1 MILIQDQWAWRPKTV
16 ACSLRNSSQGI
27 LSQEQTQVG
36 NRYLKIFSLCRRVF
50 VNLGCRLESH
60 GKSNILLP
68 GPLPPAHPPRGS
80 DLLSPGIRI
89 LFCKIILYSQIMPA
103 YLNVNIFYNLGALIK
118 IKKLTL
124 VQNYKKK
131 KWWRQTFDH
140 NFQISF
146 PPVLNG
152 ASSFIPSPLYFTE
165 RHMTAL
171 SLTRQRLVRQ
181 ASRKCKT
188 QASQTN
194 DPRGNYMH
202 TNYVHTSNSVI
213 KKL

>member
-1 MILIQDQWAWRPKTV
+1 M

-50 VNLGCRLESH
+50 VNLGCTLESH

-131 KWWRQTFDH
+131 KNDGDKHLITIFRSASHQ
-140 NFQISF
+140 SSME
-146 PPVLNG
+146 PPVLSHLHYTSRNG
-152 ASSFIPSPLYFTE
+152 T
-165 RHMTAL
+165 
-171 SLTRQRLVRQ
+171 
-181 ASRKCKT
+181 
-188 QASQTN
+188 
-194 DPRGNYMH
+194 
-202 TNYVHTSNSVI
+202 
-213 KKL
+213 